1 MTLKAKENKPE
12 RLQETSSPE
21 FKSFVNSLF
30 HHKYWYHDPELL
42 KLLLSIDPG
51 GSINTA
57 RSLTQDDMM
66 FLSFPIFFFLLP
78 EQSALREKKNP
89 QKTLKRKKANPTS
102 LLQESIYLKCN
113 NKLYPIRVKINT
125 ATVLPYFWE
134 TPLFYFILI
143 LQDCF
148 ALTPHQPHKSLVQCS
163 H

>member
-12 RLQETSSPE
+12 SLEEASSPE

-57 RSLTQDDMM
+57 RSFTQDDMM
-66 FLSFPIFFFLLP
+66 FLSFLFFLFVLP
-78 EQSALREKKNP
+78 EQCALRKKEKK
-89 QKTLKRKKANPTS
+89 TPTT
-102 LLQESIYLKCN
+102 LLQECIYLKCN
-113 NKLYPIRVKINT
+113 NKLHPIRVKINT
-125 ATVLPYFWE
+125 ATALPYFWE

>member
-66 FLSFPIFFFLLP
+66 FLSFPIFFFYFLSSLHLGKKKIP
-78 EQSALREKKNP
+78 KKPWREKKP
-89 QKTLKRKKANPTS
+89 TQPAFSKRAST
-102 LLQESIYLKCN
+102 
-113 NKLYPIRVKINT
+113 
-125 ATVLPYFWE
+125 
-134 TPLFYFILI
+134 
-143 LQDCF
+143 
-148 ALTPHQPHKSLVQCS
+148 
-163 H
+163 